1 METSATFLETVGEEL
16 RKKYHPTEQ
25 EIHADRIQKAKKL
38 REAFFEYVIE
48 SVEKSVISKR
58 KSFTFNVTDAR
69 DVSKLRHIIR
79 RIAKNLGFQIKNMKK
94 RHVIVEKTKFVINVA
109 KKSVNK
115 NESKPNTVTEGEK

>member
-1 METSATFLETVGEEL
+1 MENTKNSILEDIRKEL
-16 RKKYHPTEQ
+16 YPTKQ
-25 EIHADRIQKAKKL
+25 ETQAIKVKKAKKL

-48 SVEKSVISKR
+48 SVEKSVIDKR

-79 RIAKNLGFQIKNMKK
+79 KIAKNMGFQVKNMKK
-94 RHVIVEKTKFVINVA
+94 RHVIIEDTKFIINVA

-115 NESKPNTVTEGEK
+115 KESKSNTVTESEK